1 MHSADDLGAAA
12 AMIVMG
18 HAAAARGPAVG
29 TSVANEAPDASLSS
43 PLHLPLYDTAAADLV
58 VPAAESLPPPI
69 PSRLGRG
76 ASLRERGRTTSLPED
91 ADVAPPPIAQRAMT
105 LGHGSDMGA
114 ALRAIGEAADMAF
127 TREEYC
133 HGVCVADCNRI
144 AIYDTAAVVLLVML
158 LLASLCCGDFGV
170 GIVAIV
176 LCQV

>member
-1 MHSADDLGAAA
+1 
-12 AMIVMG
+12 
-18 HAAAARGPAVG
+18 
-29 TSVANEAPDASLSS
+29 
-43 PLHLPLYDTAAADLV
+43 
-58 VPAAESLPPPI
+58 
-69 PSRLGRG
+69 
-76 ASLRERGRTTSLPED
+76 
-91 ADVAPPPIAQRAMT
+91 
-105 LGHGSDMGA
+105 
-114 ALRAIGEAADMAF
+114 MAF